1 MTLIAG
7 IFSRNPEN
15 AVPDSACEALRGAI
29 SRHPGDE
36 VKIFRDARC
45 FLAKVDVGAYGE
57 PAFRVSPQ
65 GTVSMLAGEPLVRLE
80 VPNAWR
86 TRTEDLEALHD
97 SWDKGDWNL
106 LRRVNGAFCAVYYK
120 PGAGTLSLIAD
131 KLCIRPVYY
140 WVGDEYVIFASALRI
155 LESLNDIPK
164 EMDLRAITQMV
175 ALGLPL
181 GSRTPYAGISLLK
194 AAEIVQL
201 ENGKSS
207 SSQYW
212 RWDEVPQSS
221 KNESDLL
228 ADAHEHFKQA
238 ITRRIRQDSATVAP
252 LSGGLDSR
260 CLVGELRE
268 RNIDVH
274 TLNFARPG
282 AQDQIFAADFAR
294 EVGTLHEEF
303 PPFAKPE
310 WSIIMAKAWRDSKL
324 RATAPPERPD
334 LFWSGDGGSVGFGHV
349 YVSKR
354 IIALMRG
361 GQQQEATEEFLV
373 QQRAH
378 IPEKLLRADINTALS
393 RALQNEI
400 MEELDDIHSED
411 PGRSFHVFL
420 LLNDQRRHLGLHF
433 EDIDLHRL
441 EFQLPYYDSEFL
453 TTIVSTPIDLC
464 VGHKFY
470 YKWLEYLPPSVVR
483 VPWQT
488 YPGHEPCPLPIPEG
502 LLYQWDGQQRKS
514 RKRELLS
521 LATQILRAEDFPRD
535 ILNRQ
540 YLRMTTLMYRANV
553 RDYGYLIQAASTYQ
567 KYWARC
573 GGRYSVNS

>member
-7 IFSRNPEN
+7 IFSRNPKD

-36 VKIFRDARC
+36 VTIFRDARC

-57 PAFRVSPQ
+57 PAFRVSPH
-65 GTVSMLAGEPLVRLE
+65 GTVSMLAGEPLVKLE
-80 VPNAWR
+80 VPDAWR

-97 SWDKGDWNL
+97 AWDKGDWSL
-106 LRRVNGAFCAVYYK
+106 LQRVSGAFCAVYYE
-120 PGAGTLSLIAD
+120 PRTGTLSLIAD
-131 KLCIRPVYY
+131 KLCVRPLYY
-140 WVGDEYVIFASALRI
+140 WVADDYVAFATALRI
-155 LESLNDIPK
+155 LESLVEIPK

-181 GSRTPYAGISLLK
+181 GIRTPYAGISLLK
-194 AAEIVQL
+194 AAEIIQL
-201 ENGKSS
+201 ENEKIS

-212 RWDEVPQSS
+212 RWDEVTQSS
-221 KNESDLL
+221 KNESGLV
-228 ADAHEHFKQA
+228 ADAYVHFKQA
-238 ITRRIRQDSATVAP
+238 ITRRIRRDSATVAP

-260 CLVGELRE
+260 CLVGELRG

-274 TLNFARPG
+274 TLNFAWSG
-282 AQDQIFAADFAR
+282 AQDKIFAANFAR
-294 EVGTLHEEF
+294 EVGSLHEEF
-303 PPFAKPE
+303 PPFAKVE

-324 RATAPPERPD
+324 RATAPPERPN

-354 IIALMRG
+354 ITELMRA
-361 GQQQEATEEFLV
+361 GQKHEATEEFIL
-373 QQRAH
+373 QQSAH

-393 RALQNEI
+393 GAIQNEI
-400 MEELDDIHSED
+400 MEELDDIHSDD
-411 PGRSFHVFL
+411 PGRSFHIFL
-420 LLNDQRRHLGLHF
+420 LLNDQRRHLALHF

-441 EFQLPYYDSEFL
+441 EFQLPFY
-453 TTIVSTPIDLC
+453 DLC
-464 VGHKFY
+464 IGHKFY
-470 YKWLEYLPPSVVR
+470 SKWLEYLPPSVVS

-488 YPGHEPCPLPIPEG
+488 YPGHEPCPLPIPDG
-502 LLYQWDGQQRKS
+502 LLYQWDGQVQKS
-514 RKRELLS
+514 KKRELLS
-521 LATQILRAEDFPRD
+521 LASQILRAEDFPRD

-540 YLRMTTLMYRANV
+540 YLRMSTLMYRANV

-573 GGRYSVNS
+573 GGRYSMNS